1 MPQIA
6 GKELAEAL
14 LGTIFVA
21 VGLSA
26 FALSAVR
33 VRARDQSLLWFGVFA
48 AVYGLRLMSHSSLI
62 RALMAPS
69 SAFWDWWITFL
80 TYLILVPLALLA
92 EAFLG
97 PGRKGAIRL
106 NVYAAAA
113 GVVICM
119 AIDIATGRPD
129 AAMPLNKALVVPVFP
144 LVAVHL
150 IPRWREAKG
159 SMALGAVMWSA
170 TLFGVIASYETF
182 AIGSVFDENI
192 DLEPLALLLLV
203 CAVGYYA
210 ASRMFDTERRL
221 SALASELEMAQQI
234 QRSILPREL
243 PRVPGLAVAARYV
256 PMTSVAGDFYEFHQ
270 IDATRLAIL
279 VADVSGHG
287 VPAAL
292 IASMVKIA
300 FAAQAEHAAQP
311 GRVLQS
317 MNRIFQGKLERSFIT
332 AAYAVVDRA
341 ARSIA
346 YSSAGHPPAII
357 ARADGT
363 LDYLST
369 GGIMLGFVDT
379 PYPET
384 TTAFV
389 PGDRLLLYTD
399 GLIEAPEADGDALFG
414 DDELSRTIAGG
425 AALPA
430 DAFADALLSRVTAWA
445 APSGGSLAD
454 DVTFVVVDAEDGRSL
469 EAAAEL
475 SHAR

>member
-1 MPQIA
+1 MQPIPENA
-6 GKELAEAL
+6 AKELAEAL
-14 LGTIFVA
+14 LGTIFMA
-21 VGLSA
+21 VGISA
-26 FALSAVR
+26 SALSAMR
-33 VRARDQSLLWFGVFA
+33 VRARDRSLLWFGVFA

-62 RALMAPS
+62 RDLMFPS

-92 EAFLG
+92 EAFVG
-97 PGRKGAIRL
+97 PGWKGAVRL

-113 GVVICM
+113 GAVICM
-119 AIDIATGRPD
+119 AIDTATGRPE
-129 AAMPLNKALVVPVFP
+129 AAMALNHALVVPVFP
-144 LVAVHL
+144 LVAAHL
-150 IPRWREAKG
+150 LPRWREAKG
-159 SMALGAVMWSA
+159 RMALGAVMWSA
-170 TLFGVIASYETF
+170 ALFGVIASYETF
-182 AIGSVFDENI
+182 SIGSVFNENI
-192 DLEPLALLLLV
+192 DLEPFALLLLV

-221 SALASELEMAQQI
+221 SILASELEMAQQI
-234 QRSILPREL
+234 QRSILPREV

-270 IDATRLAIL
+270 LDATRLAIL

-300 FAAQAEHAAQP
+300 VAAQAEHAAEP

-341 ARSIA
+341 ARTIA

-363 LDYLST
+363 LDYVST
-369 GGIMLGFVDT
+369 GGMMMGFIDA

-384 TTAFV
+384 TTAFA

-399 GLIEAPEADGDALFG
+399 GLIEAPAVEGDAFFG
-414 DDELSRTIAGG
+414 DEELSLAIAGG
-425 AALPA
+425 AALA
-430 DAFADALLSRVTAWA
+430 VDAFADSLLLRVTTWA
-445 APSGGSLAD
+445 APRGGSLAD
-454 DVTFVVVDAEDGRSL
+454 DVTFVVVDH
-469 EAAAEL
+469 EL
-475 SHAR
+475 QAIS

>member
-33 VRARDQSLLWFGVFA
+33 VRARDRSLLWFGVFA

-62 RALMAPS
+62 RALMSPS

-80 TYLILVPLALLA
+80 TYVILVPLALIA
-92 EAFLG
+92 ESFLG
-97 PGRKGAIRL
+97 PGWKGVIRL

-129 AAMPLNKALVVPVFP
+129 AAMWLNKALVVPVFP

-150 IPRWREAKG
+150 LPRWREAKG
-159 SMALGAVMWSA
+159 SALGAVMWSA
-170 TLFGVIASYETF
+170 ALFGVIASYETF
-182 AIGSVFDENI
+182 AIGSVFDEDI

-210 ASRMFDTERRL
+210 ASRMFDNERRL

-300 FAAQAEHAAQP
+300 VAAQAEHAAQP

-317 MNRIFQGKLERSFIT
+317 MNGIFQGKLERSFIT

-341 ARSIA
+341 ARSIT

-363 LDYLST
+363 LDRLST
-369 GGIMLGFVDT
+369 GGIMLGFVDM

-389 PGDRLLLYTD
+389 PGDWLLLYTD
-399 GLIEAPEADGDALFG
+399 GLIEAPAAGGDAFFG
-414 DDELSRTIAGG
+414 DEEFSRAIADG
-425 AALPA
+425 AALQA
-430 DAFADALLSRVTAWA
+430 DAFADALLSRLTTWA
-445 APSGGSLAD
+445 APRGGSLAD
-454 DVTFVVVDAEDGRSL
+454 DVTFVVVDAEDGQDAAGPRSKQI
-469 EAAAEL
+469 
-475 SHAR
+475 S